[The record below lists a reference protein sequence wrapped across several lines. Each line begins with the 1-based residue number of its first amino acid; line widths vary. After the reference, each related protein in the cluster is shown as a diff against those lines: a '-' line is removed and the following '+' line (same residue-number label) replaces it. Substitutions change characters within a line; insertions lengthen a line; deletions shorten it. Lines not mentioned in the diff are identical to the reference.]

1 MIGFLIYLP
10 TLAFVPHLMYLISI
24 LYAFYRYYQN
34 KTSLSL
40 FGKNYLTHEL
50 SIVFVIILLSTLNYA
65 FGWGIESVFSTKMP
79 FFLLVPF
86 TILVSMVMNRTDF
99 QVLIALIF
107 VETLVVFLEYIMGVS
122 TFFSSL
128 ERYSEIG
135 SSSLWYYNKP
145 LGLSLNSS
153 VIALKLFIAFLLVD
167 IIKMKGMYS
176 VISRIVFVIG
186 MFLTFNRSVLIAL
199 LSFLILRTLFY
210 FFQKKVSSMKW
221 TFALMLAS
229 SVFVLSIA
237 FAVNYWD
244 VLVSQMT
251 RNTGKVEL
259 SGREKIWNYFLGFI
273 SENPFF
279 GNHSRKLYWG
289 DFHAHNSFIQ
299 LVANN
304 GILIALAYVYMIVR
318 NIRMNN
324 FIYILPI
331 LIYSIFQYGIF
342 WGISLLDIVFFHFLL
357 KFKRE

>member
-10 TLAFVPHLMYLISI
+10 TIAFVPHLVYLISI
-24 LYAFYRYYQN
+24 LYAVYRYYQN
-34 KTSLSL
+34 KTSLDL
-40 FGKNYLTHEL
+40 FAKNYLTHEL
-50 SIVFVIILLSTLNYA
+50 SIVFVIIFLSILNYF
-65 FGWGIESVFSTKMP
+65 FGWGIESIFSTKAP

-107 VETLVVFLEYIMGVS
+107 VEALVVFLEYAMGVS
-122 TFFSSL
+122 TFFTSL
-128 ERYSEIG
+128 ERFTEIG
-135 SSSLWYYNKP
+135 SSALWYYNKP

-153 VIALKLFIAFLLVD
+153 AIALKLFIAFLLVD
-167 IIKMKGMYS
+167 MMKMKGILS
-176 VISRIVFVIG
+176 VISRGVFVIG

-210 FFQKKVSSMKW
+210 FLQNKVSSIKW

-229 SVFVLSIA
+229 TVFVVSIV
-237 FAVNYWD
+237 FTIIYWD

-259 SGREKIWNYFLGFI
+259 SGREKIWSYFLGFI
-273 SENPFF
+273 SENPLF

-289 DFHAHNSFIQ
+289 DYHAHNSFIQ

-304 GILIALAYVYMIVR
+304 GILISLVYFYMI
-318 NIRMNN
+318 IRKIKMNN
-324 FIYILPI
+324 IIYILSI
-331 LIYSIFQYGIF
+331 LIYSTFQYGIF